1 MKKIYQT
8 SVKVREHRVEDCFYS
23 WYFNSEEQ
31 AKEMVEKIKKGVVPL
46 EDLNANDIEDVEVV
60 ESEVELVFTDEMD
73 VQEIVI
79 EEEYPFVV
87 TENGVVTEYVPS
99 MRLSLILER
108 LKEIYDSLDEEL
120 KELSNWED
128 IRKGLFIK
136 TFDRYGDRVVYQ
148 AIKN

>member
-1 MKKIYQT
+1 MKKRYEFSI
-8 SVKVREHRVEDCFYS
+8 KVRENRVEDCFYS

-31 AKEMVEKIKKGVVPL
+31 AKEMVEKIKKGMPL
-46 EDLNANDIEDVEVV
+46 EEFDPDNIEDVEII
-60 ESEVELVFTDEMD
+60 ESNINMVFTDEMD
-73 VQEIVI
+73 VQEIVV
-79 EEEYPFVV
+79 EKEYPFVV

-108 LKEIYDSLDEEL
+108 LKGVYNGLDEDE
-120 KELSNWED
+120 KEFTGWDEVED
-128 IRKGLFIK
+128 DLLIE